1 MKEREQILAEG
12 KMDRNIGRLMH
23 GLMWAQAVSSTGAI
37 LSVIPLEFF
46 NVLSTPQELA
56 MAIGGMLV
64 APGSIQSIRVSKKW
78 LSHADKVIADFEK
91 QTIDT
96 STNKVA

>member
-1 MKEREQILAEG
+1 MKDREQILAEG
-12 KMDRNIGRLMH
+12 KMDRNIGMFVY

-37 LSVIPLEFF
+37 LSAIPLEFF

-64 APGSIQSIRVSKKW
+64 APGSIQSIRVGKKW
-78 LSHADKVIADFEK
+78 LSHANQAIADFEK
-91 QTIDT
+91 QTANT
-96 STNKVA
+96 L

>member
-1 MKEREQILAEG
+1 
-12 KMDRNIGRLMH
+12 
-23 GLMWAQAVSSTGAI
+23 
-37 LSVIPLEFF
+37 
-46 NVLSTPQELA
+46 VLSTPQELA